1 MQAKGVNEFPVD
13 MDKIEWVW
21 YEIDFHVECGQKLR
35 SNHLNIENGA
45 AHSNRTT
52 FWPTIQLFEK
62 METILIDIICII
74 LYLTSLIVQV

>member
-1 MQAKGVNEFPVD
+1 MERNNSDGELCDECNCRRTQLYMQAKGVNEFPVD

-45 AHSNRTT
+45 AH
-52 FWPTIQLFEK
+52 
-62 METILIDIICII
+62 
-74 LYLTSLIVQV
+74 